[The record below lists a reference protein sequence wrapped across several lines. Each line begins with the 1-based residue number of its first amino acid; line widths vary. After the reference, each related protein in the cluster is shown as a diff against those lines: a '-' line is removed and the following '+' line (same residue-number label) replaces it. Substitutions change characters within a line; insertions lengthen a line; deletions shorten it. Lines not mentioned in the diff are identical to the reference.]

1 MVLRG
6 NKIAEREE
14 RCNRVDPP
22 SSFLTTVPLQVVK
35 VKNSRGGQEGREDPG
50 VVTAESPEPVLL
62 CYLVQSGLE
71 IKEAGKVQ
79 KTTQH
84 Y

>member
-1 MVLRG
+1 MLWGR
-6 NKIAEREE
+6 
-14 RCNRVDPP
+14 PP
-22 SSFLTTVPLQVVK
+22 PTTVPLQVVK
-35 VKNSRGGQEGREDPG
+35 VKNSRGGQEGSEGPG
-50 VVTAESPEPVLL
+50 VATAESPKPVFL

-79 KTTQH
+79 KAKQH